1 MKLRV
6 NENNSFLVEEEVQLQ
21 AFCDKD
27 IILEDIRDVAAL
39 NIPIVIVYDKDT
51 DSLVLDHPY
60 AW

>member
-1 MKLRV
+1 MKLQI
-6 NENNSFLVEEEVQLQ
+6 NKDNTFLLEEEIQLQ
-21 AFCDKD
+21 PFCDKD